1 MQKDDKEVRVA
12 MNLQDPPYGCLTN
25 GAHYPFTLKGKTWPT
40 VDHYF
45 HAQKFAGTPLEETI
59 RRCKT
64 AKQAGRAGR
73 AKGAPV
79 RQDWDKIRHNVM
91 YEGLMAKFKQHAG
104 PRRVLRSTGTATIVG
119 LMGKEDFWGAGKD
132 GKGKNKWGE
141 LLMNVRL
148 LLDGADDDEDEA
160 EEEEEKKAGGRGSGR
175 PTKRQEREE
184 RGMMTKKKKRK
195 RSQRKKGRKR
205 KRRRKRGKRRRNRST
220 RKRRRKR
227 RRS

>member
-64 AKQAGRAGR
+64 AKQAGRA
-73 AKGAPV
+73 KGAPV

-91 YEGLMAKFKQHAG
+91 YEARAPNQPLEARGLMAKFKQHAG

-119 LMGKEDFWGAGKD
+119 LMGKGTG
-132 GKGKNKWGE
+132 
-141 LLMNVRL
+141 LL
-148 LLDGADDDEDEA
+148 
-160 EEEEEKKAGGRGSGR
+160 GRGEGR
-175 PTKRQEREE
+175 
-184 RGMMTKKKKRK
+184 
-195 RSQRKKGRKR
+195 
-205 KRRRKRGKRRRNRST
+205 
-220 RKRRRKR
+220 
-227 RRS
+227 

>member
-64 AKQAGRAGR
+64 AKQAGR

-148 LLDGADDDEDEA
+148 LLDGADDGEDEA
-160 EEEEEKKAGGRGSGR
+160 EEEEEEKKAGGRGSGR